1 MDRKDFLKRAGL
13 VPLIP
18 YTWRAEASD
27 HPSDSA
33 DAPNVAVGDTPAR
46 GDGWGEQRLHI
57 DSQTDLRDLQYY
69 LLGNGRISVVVQ
81 HAFGEAAQEGATPLA
96 LLFWDPHHFVRKWS
110 TCTFHPEWGLKR
122 GMISVEID
130 GARFE
135 PNGEAMALFYDDQ
148 APQRTLVVQWK
159 AGDHTVEERLWVHA
173 SEPILY
179 RRARILRNTP
189 RAVRFHSSLYYN
201 HILFTDFR
209 ADAQAQTLR
218 ADGLLHMELFSDPPA
233 TLSDRYLS
241 APGPDATFTYLLG
254 LRRED
259 LSTRAPSDEGRL
271 EHLASFSSDNEAF
284 DHLFRMSRDNL
295 RAMIAAD
302 GRYDASV
309 WQYNM
314 EWTIDAAHAAI
325 GAAETGQHALS
336 ASILTNI
343 LTRLVNERGVMAHAS
358 RFRDGLDTELNQQG
372 AVLAALWTHWAYSG
386 DATVIREQ
394 WETIRRIGNMP
405 LEPPHLHESGLAFAT
420 IEFFERDLH
429 NMGVQPGFD
438 LSHQVYLIWGLSRG
452 AVLATVVGDAETASR
467 WEAAAA
473 RMQDVMLNHPRL
485 ALVSQGRFIKRRLPS
500 GEQQRFLRPPQL
512 SDHVPADSPLARAE
526 QPRLDPD
533 MCLIHPALYGIVTPY
548 DPRAVAAR
556 EDVATLWDPSG
567 GGYLRYHP
575 SADPEQPGGWFF
587 PSVQIAKALADA
599 GDAEGVARVLSWLTT
614 VRGAEGAT
622 YVEFNAQAPRPV
634 PPLPPMGIIVWVW
647 AEVVGLFTTR
657 ILGVQLQAADGA
669 IRIRPMLPAGMDRA
683 QGEVTVRG
691 TLLGVTVTRA
701 RAGAEPK
708 MMINGRPAPSDSS
721 GGIVPEHLWQGDR
734 RSISVTVR

>member
-13 VPLIP
+13 VPLLP

-27 HPSDSA
+27 QPSDPA
-33 DAPNVAVGDTPAR
+33 DAPDYAFGNTPAR
-46 GDGWGEQRLHI
+46 PDGWGEQRLHI
-57 DSQTDLRDLQYY
+57 DSQTDLRDLRYY

-81 HAFGEAAQEGATPLA
+81 HAFGEAEKDGATPLA
-96 LLFWDPHHFVRKWS
+96 LLLWDPHHFVRKWS

-122 GMISVEID
+122 GMISVEVD

-135 PNGEAMALFYDDQ
+135 PTGEAIKIFYDHQ
-148 APQRTLVVQWK
+148 APVRTLVLQWK
-159 AGDHTVEERLWVHA
+159 AGDYTVEERLWVHA
-173 SEPILY
+173 SEPILH
-179 RRARILRNTP
+179 RRARILGEG
-189 RAVRFHSSLYYN
+189 AGKVRFHSSLYYN

-209 ADAQAQTLR
+209 ADAQTQTLR

-233 TLSDRYLS
+233 TLSDRYLW

-254 LRRED
+254 LRREEL
-259 LSTRAPSDEGRL
+259 LSMANSDAAPL
-271 EHLASFSSDNEAF
+271 EQVASFSSDNEAA

-336 ASILTNI
+336 TSILTNI
-343 LTRLVNERGVMAHAS
+343 LTRLVNARGVMAHAS

-386 DATVIREQ
+386 DETVIREH

-452 AVLATVVGDAETASR
+452 AVLASVVGDTETASR
-467 WEAAAA
+467 WASAAA
-473 RMQDVMLNHPRL
+473 RMQDVMLNDPKL

-512 SDHVPADSPLARAE
+512 SDHVPADSPLARAGE
-526 QPRLDPD
+526 PRLDPD
-533 MCLIHPALYGIVTPY
+533 MCLIHPALYGIVRPD

-657 ILGVQLQAADGA
+657 ILGVQLQPDDGA
-669 IRIRPMLPAGMDRA
+669 IHLRPMLPAGMDRA

-691 TLLGVTVTRA
+691 TPLQISITRA
-701 RAGAEPK
+701 PAGAQPQIV
-708 MMINGRPAPSDSS
+708 INGRPTTPEPS
-721 GGIVPEHLWQGDR
+721 GGIVPEYLLQGHPVI
-734 RSISVTVR
+734 ISATVR